1 MLMNRGIVISSLV
14 GGAIAVL
21 ISFIFG
27 GAFFSVI
34 AALLFFLSIVMWKY
48 GYILFPMFSKA
59 TNLVEVRDGYEVP
72 PTRDFIMKKAENGYY
87 ATKFLEI
94 RFYESSLDKSKEE
107 KHSMFESFEKAISSL
122 KYVVKISLLVS
133 AVDLGKHIDEIKTK
147 RSSAEAKKSKL
158 SGGKGDESVRLDRE
172 IAMWNRLLERIT
184 HGERPVEVIAFAST
198 TSFGLTKE
206 EAISRIRRQ
215 AKEVSTI
222 LSSSMGT
229 DIAELSDT
237 EMLKCFEWDR
247 FFPTTQEELRDETF

>member
-1 MLMNRGIVISSLV
+1 
-14 GGAIAVL
+14 
-21 ISFIFG
+21 
-27 GAFFSVI
+27 
-34 AALLFFLSIVMWKY
+34 MWKY

-72 PTRDFIMKKAENGYY
+72 PTRDFIMKKPRMDIMQQN
-87 ATKFLEI
+87 
-94 RFYESSLDKSKEE
+94 SWKSASMKAVWTSPKEE

-222 LSSSMGT
+222 LSKFNGN
-229 DIAELSDT
+229 
-237 EMLKCFEWDR
+237 
-247 FFPTTQEELRDETF
+247 